1 MRENISQDAVDT
13 LTKRYFV
20 EAAETIDDKM
30 FAVCKWSL
38 SYKHQKLVINK
49 THLEAVAFDE
59 GLKEILTSSDTL
71 HKD

>member
-20 EAAETIDDKM
+20 EAATIEDKM
-30 FAVCKWSL
+30 FAVFKWAL
-38 SYKHQKLVINK
+38 SYKCQKLVINK

-59 GLKEILTSSDTL
+59 GLKEIWTSSDTL